1 MRDDI
6 NRLRASVDSYLERE
20 AWDDALD
27 DLQVLWR
34 LQPTQATA
42 GFIAARGKRL
52 APHLR
57 GTPLKVR
64 FLRSFTVEP
73 ALPLLRA
80 GALVL
85 GIDLEPVVADFGIW
99 AQEILDPQSPTYSS
113 NPNVVILALQTRD
126 IAPELWSRGP
136 VVPAEALA
144 AARTRVVDE
153 FRSYLTSFRSRSQA
167 QLIVHGLECLPVA
180 RTGILDHQGP
190 SGQIE
195 TTQLI
200 NHDLIRLCKEQGAYF
215 LDYDGLVA
223 RYGRRLWLDE
233 RRWLDARLPIASGAL
248 PTLADEWLRF
258 LCPIAG
264 RSAKCLV
271 CDLDNTLWGGVVGE
285 DGYDG
290 IKLDG
295 EYPGAAFQALQ
306 RAILDIADRGV
317 ILAIASKNNPEDA
330 LHVLRDHPGMLL
342 RPDHFAA
349 MRINWSPK
357 GQNLR
362 EIAKEL
368 NIGVDSLVFLDDNP
382 VERGHVRHE
391 VPEVTVL
398 ELPEDPM
405 GYADTLRAC
414 PLFERL
420 RLSAEDRERG
430 QYYANQRQRSE
441 LQATMGSPDDYLRK
455 LETVATVGRA
465 DDLSIPR
472 IAQLTRKTN
481 QFNLSTHRYSD
492 EEVAALAASPDAG
505 VYWLKVTD
513 RFGDNGIVG
522 AAILKFRDGKSELDT
537 FLLSCRVIGRTVE
550 TAFLSR
556 LLEEA
561 RSHKAGVAMTAW
573 FLPTAKNEPVRD
585 FLPKHDFR
593 LIEETPAGSHWELGA
608 DQTVRCPEWIKMT
621 NP

>member
-1 MRDDI
+1 MRDEI
-6 NRLRASVDSYLERE
+6 NRLRATVDSYLARE

-27 DLQVLWR
+27 DMQVLWR

-42 GFIAARGKRL
+42 GFIAARAKQL
-52 APHLR
+52 ASHLR
-57 GTPLKVR
+57 SKPLRIR

-85 GIDLEPVVADFGIW
+85 GIDIEPVVADFGVY
-99 AQEILDPQSPTYSS
+99 AQEILDPQSATYSS
-113 NPNVVILALQTRD
+113 APNVVVLALQTRD
-126 IAPELWSRGP
+126 IAPELWTRGP
-136 VVPAEALA
+136 VASADALA

-153 FRSYLTSFRSRSQA
+153 FRSYITTFRSRSQA
-167 QLIVHGLECLPVA
+167 ELIVHGLECLPVA
-180 RTGILDHQGP
+180 QTGILDNQGP

-200 NHDLIRLCKEQGAYF
+200 NHDLMRLCKEQGAYF

-223 RYGRRLWLDE
+223 RYGRRSWLDE
-233 RRWLDARLPIASGAL
+233 RRWLDARLPISSGAL
-248 PTLADEWLRF
+248 PALADEWLRF
-258 LCPIAG
+258 ICPIAG

-295 EYPGAAFQALQ
+295 EYPGGAFQALQ

-317 ILAIASKNNPEDA
+317 ILAIASKNNAEDA
-330 LHVLRDHPGMLL
+330 LHVLREHPGMLL
-342 RPDHFAA
+342 RPDRFAA
-349 MRINWSPK
+349 IRINWNPK
-357 GQNLR
+357 AQSLR

-368 NIGVDSLVFLDDNP
+368 NIGIDSLVFLDDNP
-382 VERGHVRHE
+382 VERAHIRHE

-405 GYADTLRAC
+405 AYADTLRAC

-430 QYYANQRQRSE
+430 NYYAVQRQRSE
-441 LQATMGSPDDYLRK
+441 LQAAMGSPDDYLRK

-465 DDLSIPR
+465 DELTIPR

-481 QFNLSTHRYSD
+481 QFNLTTRRYSD
-492 EEVAALAASPDAG
+492 EEIAALSASPDAG
-505 VYWLKVTD
+505 VYWLKVAD
-513 RFGDNGIVG
+513 RFGDNGLVG
-522 AAILKFRDGKSELDT
+522 VAILKFHDGKSELDT

-556 LLEEA
+556 LREEA
-561 RSHKAGVAMTAW
+561 RSHNAGNLTAW
-573 FLPTAKNEPVRD
+573 FLPTAKNEPTKD
-585 FLPKHDFR
+585 FLPKNGFR
-593 LIEETPAGSHWELGA
+593 LVEETPTGSRWELGA
-608 DQTVRCPEWIKMT
+608 DQTVTCPKWIKMT